1 MKKIFN
7 MLIIAIAAVTISCQ
21 PSLPPVDTCDNQDNL
36 LLATL
41 YHQRAAEMAA
51 LSYQAYNI
59 ARFHLDRI
67 LETANDVSRLAI
79 VLDLD
84 ETVLDNSAYEA
95 RCILENVSYPDSWD
109 EWMYAAD
116 ALALPGSV
124 HFLKYAETKGISI
137 FYITNRREK
146 YRDATIEN
154 LKKLELPLASDN
166 HLLLRTD
173 ENSKRARRNEVMNDH
188 EIVMLFGDNLADFSD
203 VFDGDN
209 TPEHRTALVDS
220 LRFAFGERY
229 IVFPNAMYG
238 DWLNALMD
246 YDFSLSN
253 SEKIERMKDQL
264 ISF

>member
-7 MLIIAIAAVTISCQ
+7 ILIVPLAVVAISCQ
-21 PSLPPVDTCDNQDNL
+21 NPAGIPECDNQDNL

-59 ARFHLDRI
+59 AKFQLDRVT
-67 LETANDVSRLAI
+67 ETAGDISRLAI

-95 RCILENVSYPDSWD
+95 RCVIENVSYPDGWD
-109 EWMYAAD
+109 EWMFAAD

-124 HFLKYAETKGISI
+124 DFLKYAQSKGVNI

-146 YRDATIEN
+146 YREATIEN
-154 LKKLELPLASDN
+154 LKKLEIPLASEN
-166 HLLLRTD
+166 HILLRTK
-173 ENSKRARRNEVMNDH
+173 EPSKKARRNVVLNDY
-188 EIVMLFGDNLADFSD
+188 EIVMLFGDNLADFTE
-203 VFDGDN
+203 VFDGEK
-209 TPEHRTALVDS
+209 TPENRTALVDS
-220 LRFAFGERY
+220 LKYAFGERY

-238 DWLNALMD
+238 DWLNSLID
-246 YDFSLSN
+246 YDYSLSN
-253 SEKIERMKDQL
+253 TEKIEKIKKQL